1 MPRRAKSTISQPPA
15 PTEGAGA
22 LLAALQYGDSFFPS
36 GAVSFSLGLETLCQ
50 DSQVAGEDA
59 VGAFVADQLRNRWA
73 LADRGFLAAAHKAA
87 AEGDLAGAREADQL
101 QDAMTWPGELRDG
114 SCRSGAALLGV
125 HARLGTAHA
134 EAYRADV
141 RSENVPGH
149 LAVVQGI
156 VTQGAGL
163 TLAQAEAVAAHGF
176 YSALLGAAL
185 RLGQIGHVG
194 AQTLL
199 TGLRPEI
206 AKVLERPAPALD
218 EVSAF
223 TPLSDVAVMRH
234 AHQTTRLFAN

>member
-1 MPRRAKSTISQPPA
+1 M
-15 PTEGAGA
+15 
-22 LLAALQYGDSFFPS
+22 LATLQYGDSFFPS

-50 DSQVAGEDA
+50 DGLVAGEAA
-59 VGAFVADQLRNRWA
+59 VGTFVADQLRNRWA
-73 LADRGFLAAAHKAA
+73 TADRGFLAAAFKAA
-87 AEGDLAGAREADQL
+87 AEGDLPSAQAADRL
-101 QDAMTWPGELRDG
+101 QDAMTWPAELRDG
-114 SCRSGAALLGV
+114 SRRSGAALLGV
-125 HARLGTAHA
+125 HTRLGTAHA

-141 RSENVPGH
+141 RGGNAPGH

-156 VTQGAGL
+156 VAEGAGL

-185 RLGQIGHVG
+185 RLGQIGHIG

-199 TGLRPEI
+199 TALRPEI
-206 AKVLERPAPALD
+206 AELLERPAPTLD
-218 EVSAF
+218 ELSAF